1 MLKDLMADAS
11 DKMERTVEAL
21 IEDLRAIRTGRAS
34 PALLERIVVE
44 YYGTMTPLNQ
54 VSTISVPEPRMLTI
68 RPWESSM
75 IGAIEKAIL
84 KSELGL
90 TPTNDGKLIRLII
103 PRLSE
108 ERRNDLSR
116 VVRRRV
122 EEAKVSVRNLRRDAI
137 EELREF
143 EAEKLISEDDLYK
156 GRDQVQELTD
166 KYIAQTD
173 EIGQRK
179 EEEIREV

>member
-1 MLKDLMADAS
+1 
-11 DKMERTVEAL
+11 
-21 IEDLRAIRTGRAS
+21 
-34 PALLERIVVE
+34 
-44 YYGTMTPLNQ
+44 
-54 VSTISVPEPRMLTI
+54 MLTI

-75 IGAIEKAIL
+75 IGPIEKAIL

-90 TPTNDGKLIRLII
+90 TPTNDGKLIRLVI

-108 ERRNDLSR
+108 ERRNDLSK

-122 EEAKVSVRNLRRDAI
+122 EEAKVAVRNIRREAI

-143 EAEKLISEDDLYK
+143 EGERLISEDDLFK

-166 KYIAQTD
+166 K
-173 EIGQRK
+173 
-179 EEEIREV
+179 

>member
-1 MLKDLMADAS
+1 MLKDLLAETSSKM
-11 DKMERTVEAL
+11 DKAIDVL
-21 IEDLRAIRTGRAS
+21 VEDLRTIRTGRAS

-75 IGAIEKAIL
+75 IGSIEKAIL

-90 TPTNDGKLIRLII
+90 TPTNDGKLIRLVI

-108 ERRNDLSR
+108 ERRNDLIK
-116 VVRRRV
+116 VVHRRV
-122 EEAKVSVRNLRRDAI
+122 EEAKVAIRNVRREAI

-143 EAEKLISEDDLYK
+143 ESEKLISEDDLFK

-166 KYIAQTD
+166 KYVAQTD
-173 EIGQRK
+173 EIGERK

>member
-1 MLKDLMADAS
+1 
-11 DKMERTVEAL
+11 
-21 IEDLRAIRTGRAS
+21 
-34 PALLERIVVE
+34 
-44 YYGTMTPLNQ
+44 
-54 VSTISVPEPRMLTI
+54 
-68 RPWESSM
+68 M

-116 VVRRRV
+116 VVHRRV
-122 EEAKVSVRNLRRDAI
+122 EEAKVSVRNLRREAI

-156 GRDQVQELTD
+156 GREQIQELTD
-166 KYIAQTD
+166 KYVAQTD

>member
-1 MLKDLMADAS
+1 MLKDLMAETNG
-11 DKMERTVEAL
+11 KMEKAIDAL
-21 IEDLRAIRTGRAS
+21 VEDLRTIRTGRAS
-34 PALLERIVVE
+34 PALLDRIVVE

-54 VSTISVPEPRMLTI
+54 VSTISAPEPRMLTI

-75 IGAIEKAIL
+75 IGPIEKAIL

-90 TPTNDGKLIRLII
+90 TPTNDGKLIRLVI

-108 ERRNDLSR
+108 ERRNDLSK

-122 EEAKVSVRNLRRDAI
+122 EEAKVAVRNLRREAI
-137 EELREF
+137 DDLRDF
-143 EAEKLISEDDLYK
+143 ESEKMISEDDLYK
-156 GRDQVQELTD
+156 GRDQIQELTD
-166 KYIAQTD
+166 KYVAQSD

>member
-1 MLKDLMADAS
+1 MNRSIEVL
-11 DKMERTVEAL
+11 V
-21 IEDLRAIRTGRAS
+21 EDLRGIRTGRAS
-34 PALLERIVVE
+34 PALVERISVE

-54 VSTISVPEPRMLTI
+54 VATISTPEPRMLTI

-75 IGAIEKAIL
+75 IAPIEKAIL
-84 KSELGL
+84 KSDLGL

-108 ERRNDLSR
+108 ERRNDLVK

-122 EEAKVSVRNLRRDAI
+122 EEAKVAVRNNRREAI
-137 EELREF
+137 EDLREF
-143 EAEKLISEDDLYK
+143 ESEKLISEDDFYQ
-156 GRDQVQELTD
+156 GREQVQELTNEFVA
-166 KYIAQTD
+166 KSD
-173 EIGQRK
+173 EVGERK

>member
-1 MLKDLMADAS
+1 MLKDLLAETSSKM
-11 DKMERTVEAL
+11 DKAIDVL
-21 IEDLRAIRTGRAS
+21 VEDLRTIRTGRAS

-44 YYGTMTPLNQ
+44 YYGTMTLLNQ

-75 IGAIEKAIL
+75 IGPIEKAIL

-90 TPTNDGKLIRLII
+90 TPTNDGKLIRLVI

-108 ERRNDLSR
+108 ERRNDLIK
-116 VVRRRV
+116 VVHRRV
-122 EEAKVSVRNLRRDAI
+122 EEAKVAIRNVRREAI

-143 EAEKLISEDDLYK
+143 ESEKLISEDDLFK

-166 KYIAQTD
+166 KYVAQTD

>member
-1 MLKDLMADAS
+1 MLKDLLAEAS
-11 DKMERTVEAL
+11 SKMEKAIDAL
-21 IEDLRAIRTGRAS
+21 VEDLRTIRTGRAS
-34 PALLERIVVE
+34 PALLERIAVE

-54 VSTISVPEPRMLTI
+54 VSTVSAPEPRMLAI

-75 IGAIEKAIL
+75 IGPIEKAIL

-108 ERRNDLSR
+108 ERRNELTK

-122 EEAKVSVRNLRRDAI
+122 EEAKVAVRNLRREAI
-137 EELREF
+137 DELREF
-143 EAEKLISEDDLYK
+143 EAEKLISEDDFYQ
-156 GRDQVQELTD
+156 GRDQIQELTD
-166 KYIAQTD
+166 KYVEQAD
-173 EIGQRK
+173 EVGQRK